1 MSDKVKMFLYIVGII
16 AIYLVAIPFQTYRMG
31 YNKGRNAGA
40 VEWGSYGYSL
50 AMDTITGILDKEIA
64 DRSDS
69 TVTELQV
76 VRETDTLEYVISY
89 DGSSSNL
96 SDSITNKIK

>member
-1 MSDKVKMFLYIVGII
+1 MSNKVKLFLGIVAII
-16 AIYLVAIPFQTYRMG
+16 AIYVVAIPLQTYRMG
-31 YNKGRNAGA
+31 YNIGRNAGA
-40 VEWGSYGYSL
+40 VEWAEYGYSL

-69 TVTELQV
+69 TVTELRL

-89 DGSSSNL
+89 DGSSSSIN
-96 SDSITNKIK
+96 DSITNKIK